1 MNRPSPEPP
10 NRQMSEEQDL
20 TEGNGAETADKQF
33 LLQQLYLK
41 DMSFEA
47 PNSPDVFNADRTDAD
62 TQLNIK
68 SSHRQVA
75 SDAYE
80 VVLHLSVHAKSG
92 EQTVFLIELEQ
103 AGLFQINGYSPDE
116 TRALLGTHC
125 SAALFPYARETI
137 SSMVGKGGFPPL
149 MLQPINFEAL
159 YAQAAQKVSP
169 D

>member
-1 MNRPSPEPP
+1 
-10 NRQMSEEQDL
+10 MSEEQNL
-20 TEGNGAETADKQF
+20 IGGNGAEIGDKQF

-75 SDAYE
+75 DDAYE
-80 VVLHLSVHAKSG
+80 VVLNLSVHAKNG

-103 AGLFQINGYSPDE
+103 GGMFQIKGYSPDE
-116 TRALLGTHC
+116 TRTLLGTYC
-125 SAALFPYARETI
+125 AATLFPYAREAI
-137 SSMVGKGGFPPL
+137 SSVVGKGGFPPL
-149 MLQPINFEAL
+149 MLQPINFDAI
-159 YAQAAQKVSP
+159 YAQAAQKDSP